1 MHSSVASWEETASA
15 APHASVSYHESVS
28 KLQASHGHALDQ
40 FATGPFD
47 RLSWYRLLEDHG
59 PKETGGEALFALA
72 EADYGVVA
80 LPLLRRGR
88 ALESLHHVFAFTWR
102 PLAPDGALGDALLTA
117 IARDLKSRA
126 HRVALECLPGEDGS
140 AEGSA
145 GRLARAFRKAGWITH
160 RSVCDTNHVLDV
172 RGRSFADYWAARPG
186 QMRTTLKRKAK
197 KVSVSITTE
206 FRSED
211 WDAYRAIYGRSWKGE
226 EQDAA
231 LLEAFARAEGDA
243 GRLRVGVARHYGEP
257 VAAQFWTVEGG
268 KAYIHKLAYDAEHRH
283 LSAGTTLSAALFE
296 HVIGRDEVDLIDFGT
311 GSDGYKR
318 DWMDGERP
326 RYALTCIDWRQ
337 PRGAALLA
345 AKVVAKGVE
354 VLTGG
359 KVRPLA
365 SRPRRG

>member
-15 APHASVSYHESVS
+15 APHARVSYHESVS
-28 KLQASHGHALDQ
+28 KLQASHGQALDQ

-47 RLSWYRLLEDHG
+47 SLSWYRLIEDHG
-59 PKETGGEALFALA
+59 PRNGDDPPLVALA
-72 EADYGVVA
+72 EADYGVAA
-80 LPLLRRGR
+80 LPLARRGH

-102 PLAPDGALGDALLTA
+102 PLAPEGPLGDALLTA
-117 IARDLKSRA
+117 IARDLKART
-126 HRVALECLPGEDGS
+126 HRVSLECLPGKDGSEDGS
-140 AEGSA
+140 AW
-145 GRLARAFRKAGWITH
+145 RLARAFRKAGWITH

-172 RGRSFADYWAARPG
+172 QGRRFAEYWAARPG

-197 KVSVSITTE
+197 KVSVSIATE
-206 FRSED
+206 FLSED
-211 WDAYRAIYGRSWKGE
+211 WEAYRAIYQRSWKGE

-231 LLEAFARAEGDA
+231 LLEAFARAEGLA
-243 GRLRVGVARHYGEP
+243 GRLRMGVARHDGEP

-268 KAYIHKLAYDAEHRH
+268 TAYIHKLAYDAEHRH

-296 HVIGRDEVDLIDFGT
+296 HVIDRDRVNLVDFGT

-318 DWMDGERP
+318 DWMDRERP
-326 RYALTCIDWRQ
+326 RYAITCIDWRQ

>member
-40 FATGPFD
+40 FVTGPFD

-59 PKETGGEALFALA
+59 PKETGGAPLFALA
-72 EADYGVVA
+72 EADYGVAV
-80 LPLLRRGR
+80 LPLARRGR
-88 ALESLHHVFAFTWR
+88 ALESLHHVFAFIWR
-102 PLAPDGALGDALLTA
+102 PLGPEGALGDALLTA
-117 IARDLKSRA
+117 IARDLKSRT

-172 RGRSFADYWAARPG
+172 KGRSFADYWAARPG

-197 KVSVSITTE
+197 KVSVSIATE

-243 GRLRVGVARHYGEP
+243 GRLRVGVARHDGEP
-257 VAAQFWTVEGG
+257 VAAQCWTVEGG
-268 KAYIHKLAYDAEHRH
+268 TAYIHKLADVAEHRH
-283 LSAGTTLSAALFE
+283 LSAGTTLSASLFE
-296 HVIGRDEVDLIDFGT
+296 HVIDRDEVDLIDFGT

-318 DWMDGERP
+318 DWMDGKRP

>member
-59 PKETGGEALFALA
+59 PKETGGEPLFALA
-72 EADYGVVA
+72 EADYGVAA
-80 LPLLRRGR
+80 LPLARRGR
-88 ALESLHHVFAFTWR
+88 ALESRT
-102 PLAPDGALGDALLTA
+102 
-117 IARDLKSRA
+117 

-140 AEGSA
+140 ADGSA
-145 GRLARAFRKAGWITH
+145 GRLARAFRKAGWVAH

-197 KVSVSITTE
+197 KVSVSIATD

-211 WDAYRAIYGRSWKGE
+211 WDAYRAIYDRSWKGE

-231 LLEAFARAEGDA
+231 LLEAFARAEGDV
-243 GRLRVGVARHYGEP
+243 GRLRMGVARHDGEP
-257 VAAQFWTVEGG
+257 VAAQFWTVEDGT
-268 KAYIHKLAYDAEHRH
+268 AYIHKLAYDAEHRH

-296 HVIGRDEVDLIDFGT
+296 HVIDRDKVDMIDFGT